1 MTTNSNIRIGTV
13 IHGTL
18 RNEDLLEAFADE
30 LERISDDDS
39 HKLLILEARAITS
52 GEDVAVRDDDEET
65 ASDIVSDL
73 IDALNDCPP
82 PHVYFG
88 ALEGDGSDFGWWP
101 IGGDEWDNCSGHWVS
116 KSEFIDHDCLI
127 YVEINDHGNITVS
140 ELRGKEIWSAV

>member
-18 RNEDLLEAFADE
+18 RTEDLLEAFADE

-73 IDALNDCPP
+73 IDALNEYAPIHC
-82 PHVYFG
+82 YFG
-88 ALEGDGSDFGWWP
+88 ALEGDGSDFGFWP
-101 IGGDEWDNCSGHWVS
+101 TGDDWDNCSGHWVS
-116 KSEFIDHDCLI
+116 KHEFIDHDCR
-127 YVEINDHGNITVS
+127 VFVQINDHGNITVS

>member
-73 IDALNDCPP
+73 IDALNEYAPIHC
-82 PHVYFG
+82 YFG
-88 ALEGDGSDFGWWP
+88 ALEGDGSDFGFWP
-101 IGGDEWDNCSGHWVS
+101 IGDDWDNCSGHWVS
-116 KSEFIDHDCLI
+116 KNVFIDHDCR
-127 YVEINDHGNITVS
+127 VFVQINDHGNITVS